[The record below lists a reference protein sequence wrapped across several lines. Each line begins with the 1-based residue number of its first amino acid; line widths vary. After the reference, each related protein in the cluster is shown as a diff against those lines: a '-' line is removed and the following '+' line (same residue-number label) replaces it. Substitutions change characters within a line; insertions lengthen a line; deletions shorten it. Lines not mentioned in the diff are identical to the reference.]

1 MIRDHFRVL
10 KVDLSTGRGKIE
22 EIEGRNTCAGGSGLA
37 ALLFSRMGFSD
48 RSWEDPEQPL
58 IFAIGPLT
66 GYFPLMSKVVCAFKS
81 PYHDQ
86 YAESHGGG
94 RSALSMRFA
103 DLDALVITG
112 KAKRPSCLVVGSRKL
127 EVKDVHYLWGKS
139 VQRTGQMLRRMAGGS
154 GHRSI
159 LRIGPAGENGSAMAC
174 INVDTYRH
182 FGRLGGGAVMGA
194 KNLKAIVI
202 VGDESFDLPAGKDY
216 TPLFQKIYGQLTGTK
231 MMDKYHN
238 LGTPINVAVLNGIK
252 AMPCRN
258 LQRTSDENIS
268 GITGETFAERT
279 LLRNTACSGCP
290 VGCIHLGFVREKF
303 SEPNQYLYRQVTY
316 DHEPIATMGA
326 MLSVL
331 DAFQVLTLLEIAE
344 KEGLD
349 VMSAGVALAWA
360 TEAFEKGLLSEKET
374 LIPLKFGDAG
384 AYAQA
389 VKHLGAGT
397 NDFYRLLGQGTL
409 KAAQQYGGQ
418 DFACVLGQE
427 MAGYATGEVFFISQA
442 LGLRHSHLD
451 AGGYSYDQ
459 KQKGKDPHVDQ
470 RMAAVPANFDQ
481 KQQGK
486 DAVHAVEFLVQD
498 EKARVLLTSM
508 VSCLFAREVYKE
520 AALAD
525 CLSAVGYRNL
535 AENLDS
541 VAQRVQRIR
550 WQMRMKTG
558 FDPGSVK
565 IPERFN
571 QVVTWKGPMDTSYLN
586 SLQKTYAER
595 IREMAKLGES
605 ESTITSTK

>member
-10 KVDLSTGRGKIE
+10 KVDLSTGRGQIE
-22 EIEGRNTCAGGSGLA
+22 EIEGRDLYAGGSGLA
-37 ALLFSRMGFSD
+37 AFLFHKYARLD
-48 RSWEDPEQPL
+48 KSWEDSEQPL

-103 DLDALVITG
+103 DLDALVITE
-112 KAKRPSCLVVGSRKL
+112 KAKRPSCLVVGSRTL

-139 VQRTGQMLRRMAGGS
+139 VQRTGQMLRRLAGGS

-159 LRIGPAGENGSAMAC
+159 LRIGRAGENRSAMAC

-202 VGDESFDLPAGKDY
+202 VGDESFELPPGKEY
-216 TPLFQKIYGQLTGTK
+216 ASLFQKIYGQLTETS

-258 LQRTSDENIS
+258 LQRTSDEAIS
-268 GITGETFAERT
+268 GITGETFADRT
-279 LLRNTACSGCP
+279 LLRNTACAGCP

-326 MLSVL
+326 MLSVM
-331 DAFQVLTLLEIAE
+331 DAFQVLALLEIAE

-360 TEAFEKGLLSEKET
+360 TEAFEKGLISEKET

-389 VKHLGAGT
+389 VKHLGTGT

-409 KAAQQYGGQ
+409 KTAEHYGGT

-459 KQKGKDPHVDQ
+459 KQKGKDV
-470 RMAAVPANFDQ
+470 A
-481 KQQGK
+481 
-486 DAVHAVEFLVQD
+486 HAVEFLIQD
-498 EKARVLLTSM
+498 EKARVFLTSM

-520 AALAD
+520 AVLAD

-535 AENLDS
+535 AENMDS
-541 VAQRVQRIR
+541 VAQRVQKMR

-558 FDPGSVK
+558 FVPESVK
-565 IPERFN
+565 IPERFK
-571 QVVTWKGPMDTSYLN
+571 QVVTWKGPMDTNYLD
-586 SLQKTYAER
+586 SLQKAYAQT
-595 IREMAKLGES
+595 IREMAKSEES
-605 ESTITSTK
+605 GSRGRE

>member
-10 KVDLSTGRGKIE
+10 KVDLSTGRGQIE

-37 ALLFSRMGFSD
+37 ALLFDRMGFCD

-94 RSALSMRFA
+94 RAALAMRFA

-112 KAKRPSCLVVGSRKL
+112 KAKRPICLMVGSRKL

-139 VQRTGQMLRRMAGGS
+139 VQRTGQMLRGMAGGS

-159 LRIGPAGENGSAMAC
+159 LRIGPAGENRSAMAC

-182 FGRLGGGAVMGA
+182 FGRLGGGGVMGD

-202 VGDESFDLPAGKDY
+202 VGDESFDLPASKEY
-216 TPLFQKIYGQLTGTK
+216 APLFQKIYGQLTETK

-238 LGTPINVAVLNGIK
+238 LGTPINIAVLNGIQ
-252 AMPCRN
+252 ALPCRN
-258 LQRTSDENIS
+258 LQRTSDPAIS

-303 SEPNQYLYRQVTY
+303 SEPNQYLYRQVSY

-331 DAFQVLTLLEIAE
+331 DAFQVLTLLEITE

-349 VMSAGVALAWA
+349 VMSAGVAMAWA
-360 TEAFEKGLLSEKET
+360 TEAFDKGLLTEKET
-374 LIPLKFGDAG
+374 LVPLKFGNAG

-389 VKHLGAGT
+389 LKHLGAGAS
-397 NDFYRLLGQGTL
+397 DFYRLLAQGTL

-459 KQKGKDPHVDQ
+459 KQKGKDPQVEQ
-470 RMAAVPANFDQ
+470 RMAAVPANSDQ
-481 KQQGK
+481 KQKGK
-486 DAVHAVEFLVQD
+486 DAAHAVEFLVQD
-498 EKARVLLTSM
+498 EKARVFLTSM

-520 AALAD
+520 AVLAE
-525 CLSAVGYRNL
+525 CLNAVGYRNL

-541 VAQRVQRIR
+541 VSRRIQQMR
-550 WQMRMKTG
+550 WQVRMKTG
-558 FDPGSVK
+558 FDPESVK
-565 IPERFN
+565 IPERFKE
-571 QVVTWKGPMDTSYLN
+571 VVTWKGPMDTDYMD
-586 SLQKTYAER
+586 SLQKTYAKR
-595 IREMAKLGES
+595 IREMAKLEES
-605 ESTITSTK
+605 ESTKS

>member
-10 KVDLSTGRGKIE
+10 KVDLSTGRGQIE
-22 EIEGRNTCAGGSGLA
+22 EIDGRNACAGGSGLA
-37 ALLFSRMGFSD
+37 ALLFSQTGLFD
-48 RSWEDPEQPL
+48 RTWEDPEQPL

-94 RSALSMRFA
+94 RAALSLRFA

-112 KAKRPSCLVVGSRKL
+112 KARRPSCLVVGSRTL

-139 VQRTGQMLRRMAGGS
+139 VQRTGQILRRMVGGS

-159 LRIGPAGENGSAMAC
+159 LRIGPAGENRSAMAC

-194 KNLKAIVI
+194 KNLKAIAI
-202 VGDESFDLPAGKDY
+202 VGDGSFDLPAGKEY
-216 TPLFQKIYGQLTGTK
+216 APLFQKIYEQVTETS

-252 AMPCRN
+252 ALPCRN
-258 LQRTSDENIS
+258 LQATSDPEIS

-303 SEPNQYLYRQVTY
+303 GEPHEYLYRQVTY
-316 DHEPIATMGA
+316 DHEPIFAMGA

-331 DAFQVLTLLEIAE
+331 DASQVLTLLEIAE
-344 KEGLD
+344 KMGLD

-374 LIPLKFGDAG
+374 LTPLKFGDAA
-384 AYAQA
+384 AYGLA
-389 VKHLGAGT
+389 VKHLGEGA
-397 NDFYRLLGQGTL
+397 NDFYRLLAQGTL
-409 KAAQQYGGQ
+409 KAAAKYGGT

-427 MAGYATGEVFFISQA
+427 MAGYATGEVFFVSQA

-459 KQKGKDPHVDQ
+459 KQKGKD
-470 RMAAVPANFDQ
+470 AAQ
-481 KQQGK
+481 
-486 DAVHAVEFLVQD
+486 AVEFLVQD

-520 AALAD
+520 TLLAD
-525 CLSAVGYRNL
+525 CLNAVGYRDL
-535 AENLDS
+535 AQSTDDL
-541 VAQRVQRIR
+541 AWRIQKMR
-550 WQMRMKTG
+550 WQIRLKTG
-558 FDPGSVK
+558 FDPASVQ
-565 IPERFN
+565 IPERFK
-571 QVVTWKGPMDTSYLN
+571 QVVTWKGPLDTEYLD
-586 SLQKTYAER
+586 SLQKAYTQK
-595 IREMAKLGES
+595 IREMGKSAES
-605 ESTITSTK
+605 VSP